1 MTEDNIQSDSPAR
14 TLEYN
19 TVCQLI
25 GHLYLD
31 AHHSKISTEN
41 HYSSI
46 VEDLT
51 NQVSQLIEENE
62 NLKLRKENACNQTNK
77 SLEKEDGKS

>member
-1 MTEDNIQSDSPAR
+1 MTEENIQSEAPSR

-46 VEDLT
+46 VENLT

-62 NLKLRKENACNQTNK
+62 GLKMVGACSQTG
-77 SLEKEDGKS
+77 KEDGKS